1 MNNTKAT
8 RVLAA
13 CCGINLCIGI
23 LYAWSVF
30 KNAFIVEL
38 GWSNTQASL
47 PYTVSIGVLA
57 LAVLAAGIIQ
67 DKIGPRKVLIAGT
80 CLAGFGLL
88 LSGLHLSPA
97 MLTLTFGLLTGCGIG
112 FGYACLN
119 PVAMKWFH
127 PSRKGWVNGLIAT
140 AFGIASVY
148 LAPLVSFLIAQYGI
162 STSFYLLGC
171 TLLLVALPLAC
182 TIDNPPLG
190 YCPPAPD
197 LNSKSD
203 SNNQKACAS
212 SPSSCTAASNNGALH
227 QDTPWRAMLRQ
238 PRFYM
243 LWVMYA
249 FSSTAGLMVIANI
262 TSIAAIQ
269 ADIYDAAY
277 LVVALA
283 LFNSGGRLATGL
295 LSDRIGALPTLTLA
309 FVLQGLNMLL
319 FSYYQS
325 GLLMIVGAALA
336 GVGYG
341 ALLAVFP
348 SLMAQFYGL
357 KYYGTN
363 YGILYTA
370 WGMGGFIG
378 PMLAALVVDTTGSY
392 QIAYQVCAVLMAVT
406 VGLALWLQPSGLGII
421 KPVLKAK
428 HE

>member
-1 MNNTKAT
+1 MNKTKAT

-47 PYTVSIGVLA
+47 PYTLSIGVLA

-80 CLAGFGLL
+80 FIAGIGLL
-88 LSGLHLSPA
+88 LSGLHLTPM

-148 LAPLVSFLIAQYGI
+148 LAPLVSFMIAQYGI
-162 STSFYLLGC
+162 STSFYLLGSA
-171 TLLLVALPLAC
+171 LLLIALPLAC
-182 TIDNPPLG
+182 TIDNPPSG
-190 YCPPAPD
+190 YCPPVPK
-197 LNSKSD
+197 LKNQVKNVNSTVSITPAND
-203 SNNQKACAS
+203 I
-212 SPSSCTAASNNGALH
+212 SPTSH
-227 QDTPWRAMLRQ
+227 DTPWQAMVRQ

-243 LWVMYA
+243 LWLMYA

-262 TSIAAIQ
+262 TSIAAVQ
-269 ADIYDAAY
+269 ANIHDAAY

-283 LFNSGGRLATGL
+283 IFNSGGRLATGV

-309 FVLQGLNMLL
+309 FVLQGINMLL

-325 GLLMIVGAALA
+325 SVLMIVGAGLA

-378 PMLAALVVDTTGSY
+378 PMLAAFVVDTTGSY

-406 VGLALWLQPSGLGII
+406 VGLALWLQPGGLGII
-421 KPVLKAK
+421 KPVLNAK

>member
-1 MNNTKAT
+1 M
-8 RVLAA
+8 V
-13 CCGINLCIGI
+13 
-23 LYAWSVF
+23 
-30 KNAFIVEL
+30 
-38 GWSNTQASL
+38 
-47 PYTVSIGVLA
+47 
-57 LAVLAAGIIQ
+57 
-67 DKIGPRKVLIAGT
+67 
-80 CLAGFGLL
+80 
-88 LSGLHLSPA
+88 
-97 MLTLTFGLLTGCGIG
+97 
-112 FGYACLN
+112 
-119 PVAMKWFH
+119 
-127 PSRKGWVNGLIAT
+127 
-140 AFGIASVY
+140 
-148 LAPLVSFLIAQYGI
+148 
-162 STSFYLLGC
+162 
-171 TLLLVALPLAC
+171 
-182 TIDNPPLG
+182 
-190 YCPPAPD
+190 
-197 LNSKSD
+197 
-203 SNNQKACAS
+203 
-212 SPSSCTAASNNGALH
+212 
-227 QDTPWRAMLRQ
+227 RQ

-243 LWVMYA
+243 LWLMYA
-249 FSSTAGLMVIANI
+249 FSSTAGLMIIANI

-269 ADIYDAAY
+269 ADIHDAAY

-283 LFNSGGRLATGL
+283 LFNSGGRLVTGV

-325 GLLMIVGAALA
+325 GTLMIVGAGLA

-378 PMLAALVVDTTGSY
+378 PMLAALVVDSTGSY

-406 VGLALWLQPSGLGII
+406 VGLALWLQPIGLGII

>member
-47 PYTVSIGVLA
+47 PYTLSIGVLA

-80 CLAGFGLL
+80 FLAGIGLL
-88 LSGLHLSPA
+88 LSGLHLTPM
-97 MLTLTFGLLTGCGIG
+97 MLTLTFGLLSGCGIG

-127 PSRKGWVNGLIAT
+127 PSSKGWVNGLIAT

-148 LAPLVSFLIAQYGI
+148 LAPLVSFMIAQYGI
-162 STSFYLLGC
+162 STSFYLLGSA
-171 TLLLVALPLAC
+171 LLLIALPLAC
-182 TIDNPPLG
+182 TIDNPPSG
-190 YCPPAPD
+190 YLPPAPTAQTAP
-197 LNSKSD
+197 SAK
-203 SNNQKACAS
+203 
-212 SPSSCTAASNNGALH
+212 SPSRSVTPQGNTATVKNITPN
-227 QDTPWRAMLRQ
+227 QDTPWRAMVRQ

-243 LWVMYA
+243 LWLMYA

-262 TSIAAIQ
+262 TSIAAVQ
-269 ADIYDAAY
+269 ADIHDAAY

-283 LFNSGGRLATGL
+283 LFNSGGRLATGM
-295 LSDRIGALPTLTLA
+295 LSDRLGALPTLTLA

-319 FSYYQS
+319 FSYYQN
-325 GLLMIVGAALA
+325 GTLMIVGAGLA

-378 PMLAALVVDTTGSY
+378 PMLAALVVDSTGSY
-392 QIAYQVCAVLMAVT
+392 QIAYQVCAVLMAIT
-406 VGLALWLQPSGLGII
+406 VGLALWLQPISLGII

>member
-1 MNNTKAT
+1 MNNSKAT

-47 PYTVSIGVLA
+47 PYTLSIGVLA

-67 DKIGPRKVLIAGT
+67 DKIGPRKVLITGT
-80 CLAGFGLL
+80 FLAGIGLL
-88 LSGLHLSPA
+88 LSGLHLTPT

-148 LAPLVSFLIAQYGI
+148 LAPLVSFMITQYGI
-162 STSFYLLGC
+162 STSFYLLGSA
-171 TLLLVALPLAC
+171 LLLIALPLAF
-182 TIDNPPLG
+182 TIDNPPSG
-190 YCPPAPD
+190 YCPPLPAT
-197 LNSKSD
+197 KSRPEKVGPRTGTVD
-203 SNNQKACAS
+203 VHGI
-212 SPSSCTAASNNGALH
+212 SPI
-227 QDTPWRAMLRQ
+227 QDTPWRAMVRQ

-243 LWVMYA
+243 LWIMYA

-269 ADIYDAAY
+269 ADIHDAAY

-283 LFNSGGRLATGL
+283 LFNSGGRLATGV

-319 FSYYQS
+319 FSHYQS
-325 GLLMIVGAALA
+325 GALMVVGAGLA
-336 GVGYG
+336 GIGYG

-378 PMLAALVVDTTGSY
+378 PMLAAFVVDATGSY
-392 QIAYQVCAVLMAVT
+392 QIAYQVCAVLMAIT

>member
-8 RVLAA
+8 RVLGA

-38 GWSNTQASL
+38 GWSNTHASL
-47 PYTVSIGVLA
+47 PYTLSIGVLA

-80 CLAGFGLL
+80 FLAGIGLL
-88 LSGLHLSPA
+88 LSGLHLTPM

-148 LAPLVSFLIAQYGI
+148 LAPLVSFMIAQYGI
-162 STSFYLLGC
+162 STSFYLLGSA
-171 TLLLVALPLAC
+171 LLLIALPLAC
-182 TIDNPPLG
+182 TIDNPPSG
-190 YCPPAPD
+190 YLPPAPVAK
-197 LNSKSD
+197 SPSD
-203 SNNQKACAS
+203 SVTPQSSTASVNNIT
-212 SPSSCTAASNNGALH
+212 PN
-227 QDTPWRAMLRQ
+227 QDTPWRAMIRQ

-262 TSIAAIQ
+262 TSIASVQ
-269 ADIYDAAY
+269 ADIHDAAY

-283 LFNSGGRLATGL
+283 LFNSGGRLATGV

-325 GLLMIVGAALA
+325 GTLMIVGAGLA

-378 PMLAALVVDTTGSY
+378 PMLAALVVDSTGSY

>member
-47 PYTVSIGVLA
+47 PYTLSIGVLA

-80 CLAGFGLL
+80 FLAGIGLL
-88 LSGLHLSPA
+88 LSGLHLTPM
-97 MLTLTFGLLTGCGIG
+97 MLTLTFGLLSGCGIG

-148 LAPLVSFLIAQYGI
+148 LAPLVSFMIAQYGI
-162 STSFYLLGC
+162 STSFYLLGSA
-171 TLLLVALPLAC
+171 LLLIALPLAC
-182 TIDNPPLG
+182 TIDNPPSG
-190 YCPPAPD
+190 YLPPAPTAQTAP
-197 LNSKSD
+197 SAK
-203 SNNQKACAS
+203 
-212 SPSSCTAASNNGALH
+212 SPSRSVTPQGNTATVKNITPN
-227 QDTPWRAMLRQ
+227 QDTPWRAMVRQ

-243 LWVMYA
+243 LWLMYA

-262 TSIAAIQ
+262 TSIAAVQ
-269 ADIYDAAY
+269 ADIHDAAY

-283 LFNSGGRLATGL
+283 LFNSGGRLATGM

-319 FSYYQS
+319 FSYYQN
-325 GLLMIVGAALA
+325 GTLMIVGAGLA

-378 PMLAALVVDTTGSY
+378 PMLAALVVDSTGSY
-392 QIAYQVCAVLMAVT
+392 QIAYQVCAVLMAIT
-406 VGLALWLQPSGLGII
+406 VGLALWLQPIGLGII